1 MAACSGE
8 RELHFF
14 HHRNS
19 SETFQQ
25 LVTSKKQ
32 MGNRT
37 SLNLC
42 PRESHSV
49 VHFHSLLLVLMV
61 RSSANDDLMNGMIC
75 KYTVVLEVKEIILK
89 ADIGNQARSQLATIS
104 RNATITRSAGTKEA
118 SIKLV
123 VRVTAVAM
131 KQWQIAICRWI
142 VWRSK
147 IGMPLHA
154 NCRAHGLQ
162 IHQIIGKVPQLLLN
176 YYILISFTLSMRSS
190 TLPKAPPL

>member
-89 ADIGNQARSQLATIS
+89 ADIATRQGAKNWRRFHAMLQSPGQQGQRKQAT
-104 RNATITRSAGTKEA
+104 N
-118 SIKLV
+118 
-123 VRVTAVAM
+123 
-131 KQWQIAICRWI
+131 
-142 VWRSK
+142 
-147 IGMPLHA
+147 
-154 NCRAHGLQ
+154 
-162 IHQIIGKVPQLLLN
+162 
-176 YYILISFTLSMRSS
+176 
-190 TLPKAPPL
+190 